1 MQLVKNVFL
10 NRNKNIARKL
20 EEALIV
26 WLIETEHLTPKARMY
41 EVYLNIAEWGPMVY
55 GIHEAASFY
64 FNKRPSQL
72 SLEESIFLASIVPKP
87 KHFKN
92 SFTADGRL
100 QESQEG
106 YFHLIAERLAKK
118 EVITDAQAAQV
129 NINNVVLKGVAKS
142 SFVSESWQ

>member
-1 MQLVKNVFL
+1 
-10 NRNKNIARKL
+10 
-20 EEALIV
+20 
-26 WLIETEHLTPKARMY
+26 
-41 EVYLNIAEWGPMVY
+41 MVY

-142 SFVSESWQ
+142 SFVSESWQQSKTGKKGRKPVDELTREQGAAQCSYAAWNLSLVNLLTRQLSLITHP

>member
-1 MQLVKNVFL
+1 MFKSDVDPEKYV
-10 NRNKNIARKL
+10 
-20 EEALIV
+20 EEKGLKV
-26 WLIETEHLTPKARMY
+26 VNDE
-41 EVYLNIAEWGPMVY
+41 
-55 GIHEAASFY
+55 
-64 FNKRPSQL
+64 
-72 SLEESIFLASIVPKP
+72 VPKP

-106 YFHLIAERLAKK
+106 YFRLIAERLAKK

>member
-1 MQLVKNVFL
+1 
-10 NRNKNIARKL
+10 
-20 EEALIV
+20 
-26 WLIETEHLTPKARMY
+26 
-41 EVYLNIAEWGPMVY
+41 
-55 GIHEAASFY
+55 
-64 FNKRPSQL
+64 
-72 SLEESIFLASIVPKP
+72 ESIFLASIVPKP

-106 YFHLIAERLAKK
+106 YFRLIAERLAKK